1 MVWIDN
7 TSILVTHRCL
17 ISFVCG
23 IYSDFIICDIIPMK
37 VTHILL
43 GRPWLFDRNV
53 KHYGRENTY
62 ALMVGKK
69 VIWKPMTLD
78 EMNKFKESKPK
89 VVEGNKKR
97 DLENN
102 IKLLHVLTKKNF
114 QVESHKV
121 GVVFVVIAQ
130 EVREPTMGCDVGIS
144 LEV

>member
-1 MVWIDN
+1 
-7 TSILVTHRCL
+7 
-17 ISFVCG
+17 
-23 IYSDFIICDIIPMK
+23 
-37 VTHILL
+37 
-43 GRPWLFDRNV
+43 
-53 KHYGRENTY
+53 
-62 ALMVGKK
+62 MVGKK
-69 VIWKPMTLD
+69 EVVLKPMTLA

-102 IKLLHVLTKKNF
+102 IKLLHALTKKNF

-121 GVVFVVIAQ
+121 GVVLVVIAQ